1 MPQLNQNRMS
11 LILTCVVGLC
21 VLACDSK
28 SQDASNNQERT
39 TNQDNSATKTLPADL
54 FTSTPIAEAR
64 SVAEVKS
71 DETANGDVVIT
82 GRVGGR
88 AEPFVDGAAVFILTD
103 SALKSCDQIHG
114 DKCQQPWDYC
124 CETRE
129 SLLANTATIRV
140 TDVDGKPL
148 PFNIKDEQGLSPL
161 ATVTIA
167 GTISTH
173 EGNQLVVDAKR
184 IYVEGES
191 KS

>member
-1 MPQLNQNRMS
+1 MAKLNQDC
-11 LILTCVVGLC
+11 ILLVTTCVVSLC
-21 VLACDSK
+21 VVACDSK
-28 SQDASNNQERT
+28 SQDASNNPERT
-39 TNQDNSATKTLPADL
+39 TNQDNSATKTLPTDL

-64 SVAEVKS
+64 GVAEVKS
-71 DETANGDVVIT
+71 DEAASGDVVIT

-114 DKCQQPWDYC
+114 DKCQKPWDYC

-129 SLLANTATIRV
+129 SLIAYTATIRV
-140 TDVDGKPL
+140 TGADGKPL
-148 PFNIKDEQGLSPL
+148 QLNIKDERGLAPL

-173 EGNQLVVDAKR
+173 EDNQLVIDAKQ